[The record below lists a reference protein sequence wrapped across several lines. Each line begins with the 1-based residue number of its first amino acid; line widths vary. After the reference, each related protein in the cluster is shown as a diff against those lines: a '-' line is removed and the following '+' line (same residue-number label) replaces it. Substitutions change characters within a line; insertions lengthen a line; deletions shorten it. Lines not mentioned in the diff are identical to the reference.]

1 MLVIPGDQGK
11 VTCDGITRRELMR
24 VGGSALLGL
33 SLPQILQLRAASAAE
48 SVGGGPGWNKAKRVI
63 HPRWMSSATI
73 CPPMKPPAPATRTTE
88 SLFTATTSQN
98 KTR

>member
-48 SVGGGPGWNKAKRVI
+48 SVGGVAEFLNDANQVLIFSPCFI
-63 HPRWMSSATI
+63 IFDLSI
-73 CPPMKPPAPATRTTE
+73 
-88 SLFTATTSQN
+88 F
-98 KTR
+98 